1 MDYLSIIKRAFQISY
16 KSKFLWILGFLTA
29 LTEGGG
35 GFNFGSFNSSD
46 VNSLKDLWEQNNG
59 QTPPL
64 NIPATNI
71 VREKVLGETTN
82 SSWTLISNWLGENLN
97 FIIIIGGI
105 LILLMII
112 MIVVSKM
119 AKGGLIWAV
128 AELDKDK
135 KTNFKQSFKKGFWM
149 FWKIFGIEIVIGLLA
164 LAAVMVYS
172 VPMIFLIVFNL
183 YAVAIIW
190 GMILILPLILF
201 FIFLGILRMY
211 ALRYAA
217 VDGETICNSLRES
230 WLLFRKKLKDVL
242 LIWLIS
248 IGLGILI
255 GIVTAIVYLV
265 VLLIFFA
272 IGFGLYMAGGM
283 TAVIVTSIILG
294 LVFLAL
300 TVVVSGFVHSF
311 VSAYWTLAFV
321 ELKK

>member
-16 KSKFLWILGFLTA
+16 KNKFLWILGFLAA

-35 GFNFGSFNSSD
+35 GFNFGSFNSSN
-46 VNSLKDLWEQNNG
+46 VNSLRDLWQQNNG

-71 VREKVLGETTN
+71 VKEKVLGETAN
-82 SSWTLISNWLGENLN
+82 SDWTLIGNWFSENLN
-97 FIIIIGGI
+97 LIIIIGVI
-105 LILLMII
+105 LIVLMII
-112 MIVVSKM
+112 IMVISKM

-128 AELDKDK
+128 AEFDKDK

-149 FWKIFGIEIVIGLLA
+149 FWKIFGIEIVVGLLVI
-164 LAAVMVYS
+164 AAMMVYAI
-172 VPMIFLIVFNL
+172 PIIFLIVFNL
-183 YAVAIIW
+183 YAAGIIW
-190 GMILILPLILF
+190 GVVLILPLVLF
-201 FIFLGILRMY
+201 CIFLGILRMY

-248 IGLGILI
+248 IGLGILV
-255 GIVTAIVYLV
+255 GIVTVIVYLV
-265 VLLIFFA
+265 VLVIFFA

-283 TAVIVTSIILG
+283 TAVIVTSIVLG
-294 LVFLAL
+294 LAFLVL
-300 TVVVSGFVHSF
+300 IVVVSGFIHSF
-311 VSAYWTLAFV
+311 ISAYWTLAFV